1 MFKKDKKKEKISLLE
16 EVDDIYLGESAGI
29 SKVGSATGTASY
41 VQPDMF
47 AAFNSGYSRMSPH
60 NTGIYTK
67 RKLF

>member
-1 MFKKDKKKEKISLLE
+1 MFNKNKKKEKISLLE

-29 SKVGSATGTASY
+29 SKVGSATGSNSY
-41 VQPDMF
+41 VQPDMLT
-47 AAFNSGYSRMSPH
+47 AFYSGYSHISPP